1 MAPSNIVQLHNA
13 DTDEALGE
21 ITSDE
26 LQFLFDRL
34 ERESDSD
41 DDFFIDA
48 ATIEMLE
55 DAKAPAH
62 LVDVLKQAVGTGEG
76 VEVRWTTTTDN

>member
-1 MAPSNIVQLHNA
+1 MANVQLHDA
-13 DTDEALGE
+13 DTNQPLGE
-21 ITSDE
+21 ITEDE
-26 LQFLFDRL
+26 LQFLFDEL

-62 LVDVLKQAVGTGEG
+62 VVELLKKAVGNGEG
-76 VEVRWTTTTDN
+76 VEVRWKRAENH